1 MLRRDYPI
9 GEWTLFLQLP
19 IITREGHAED
29 IRPER
34 SVFMDGIYFMQV
46 AAMQKLAAAEALSQ
60 TVYLF
65 GATGFGKTEL
75 VRRYMA
81 ERTYLRI
88 SCGELPWGADTLPI
102 PAERTTEK
110 QIIVLDDLHLLRD
123 EQRRREILSLIK
135 RTDIWLILVSR
146 SGVPAW
152 LMPSYVCGGFIVISE
167 DDLRLS
173 EVEIAGFLDA
183 RGISY
188 TPAELRYLRKTTEGN
203 AYIMSHTALALQ
215 QGKRTG
221 PTLYKEIWNAF
232 SDYLEN
238 NVLISWESD
247 LLDFLMQVCIV
258 EEFSLE
264 LAEMISGN
272 SRSLELLER
281 AKEAGNFLT
290 EENGIYHLRPVLIQ
304 ALRNRAEKICG
315 TERVREYA
323 YNAGLYYEMHDEI
336 VPALKMFEK
345 SGRKNRIRELLIRNA
360 RRNPGNGHYYELRQY
375 YLGLE
380 EAEIENSAV
389 LLAGMSML
397 CSMLMDEEKSEYWY
411 GRLKVYAEKAR
422 GGEKWEALSRLAYLD
437 IGLPHRGS
445 LDMVRLM
452 KRIPAMLFDKGI
464 SLPELSVTSNLPSTM
479 NGGKDF
485 CHWSPYDRQ
494 LAATIGPLV
503 EQILGSYGKGLIKA
517 ALGESLYEKGGD
529 VFEVLSMLSR
539 AQMETE
545 HCGRPEIAFAAVGL
559 RVRLTLLC
567 GDTNGAKEILSD
579 FEAAA
584 EKKAQQLLPNI
595 EALRCR
601 IALRTGDMRS
611 VERWMEAAP
620 NEDGEFITMERYRY
634 LTKVRCYISDG
645 SYLRALSLL
654 ERLRYYAER
663 YGRTYIRME
672 TGILLAIVKER
683 MGEEW
688 QEDFLAALRE
698 AESYGFQRIISEEGA
713 AAQPLL
719 QKLKKECDTEFQKE
733 WLCGVLA
740 ETAAMARRYPRYLLR
755 QTAEA
760 KDFCEAALNILRLQ
774 ADGLKTPQIAEVL
787 DIKLDTVKYHIKENY
802 RKLGVASKAD
812 AVLAA
817 RGIGLL

>member
-1 MLRRDYPI
+1 
-9 GEWTLFLQLP
+9 
-19 IITREGHAED
+19 
-29 IRPER
+29 
-34 SVFMDGIYFMQV
+34 MDGNYFMQV

-60 TVYLF
+60 AVYLF

-81 ERTYLRI
+81 GRSYLRI
-88 SCGELPWGADTLPI
+88 ACGELPWGADTLPI
-102 PAERTTEK
+102 PAERAGEK
-110 QIIVLDDLHLLRD
+110 QVIVLDDLHLLRD
-123 EQRRREILSLIK
+123 KQRRQAILPLIK

-152 LMPSYVCGGFIVISE
+152 LMPSYVSGGFIVISE

-173 EVEIAGFLDA
+173 EAEIAGFLDA
-183 RGISY
+183 RNIPY
-188 TPAELRYLRKTTEGN
+188 TPAELRHLRRTTEGS
-203 AYIMSHTALALQ
+203 AYLMKHTALAMQ
-215 QGKRTG
+215 QGKRPG
-221 PTLYKEIWNAF
+221 PALYKEIWNAF

-238 NVLISWESD
+238 NVLLGWESD
-247 LLDFLMQVCIV
+247 LLDFLMQVCVV
-258 EEFSLE
+258 EEFSLG

-272 SRSLELLER
+272 GCALELLER

-290 EENGIYHLRPVLIQ
+290 EENGIYRLRPVLLQ
-304 ALRNRAEKICG
+304 ALRNRAEKVWG
-315 TERVREYA
+315 RERLRECA

-336 VPALKMFEK
+336 VPALEMFEK
-345 SGRKNRIRELLIRNA
+345 SGRRNRIRELLIRNA
-360 RRNPGNGHYYELRQY
+360 RHNPGNGHYYELRQY

-411 GRLKVYAEKAR
+411 GKLKDYAEKAR

-445 LDMVRLM
+445 MDMVQLM
-452 KRIPAMLFDKGI
+452 RKVPAMLFDKGI
-464 SLPELSVTSNLPSTM
+464 SLPEFSVTSNMPSTM

-503 EQILGSYGKGLIKA
+503 ERILGSYGKGLVKV
-517 ALGESLYEKGGD
+517 ALGESIYEKGGD
-529 VFEVLSMLSR
+529 VYDVLSLLSR

-545 HCGRPEIAFAAVGL
+545 YSGRPEIAFAAVGL

-567 GDTNGAKEILSD
+567 GDANGAKEILSA
-579 FEAAA
+579 FQTAA
-584 EKKAQQLLPNI
+584 EKKAPQLLPNM

-601 IALRTGDMRS
+601 IALCEGDVRA
-611 VERWMEAAP
+611 VESWMQTAP

-634 LTKVRCYISDG
+634 LTKVRCYIAEG
-645 SYLRALSLL
+645 SYLRALSLM

-663 YGRTYIRME
+663 YGRAYIRME
-672 TGILLAIVKER
+672 IGLLLAVVKER
-683 MGEEW
+683 MGEAWREG
-688 QEDFLAALRE
+688 FFAALRE
-698 AESYGFQRIISEEGA
+698 AEKYGFQRIISEEGA
-713 AAQPLL
+713 ALQPLL
-719 QKLKKECDTEFQKE
+719 QKVKKECCKEFQQE
-733 WLCGVLA
+733 WLCGILA